1 MLDRERI
8 TEEEIPLGLPDKLKL
23 RGKDPDLFHSEEN
36 LLDTAA
42 MFFTHVYLP
51 PLFIMGHYG
60 WILKW
65 FLSIISQYCAAR
77 LNKIS

>member
-1 MLDRERI
+1 LLDRERI

-42 MFFTHVYLP
+42 MFFTHV
-51 PLFIMGHYG
+51 LFATFIHHGSLWMDTEVVLEHYFTV
-60 WILKW
+60 L
-65 FLSIISQYCAAR
+65 CC
-77 LNKIS
+77 KIK